1 MDVLVWNVRPCSDK
15 GFDTRDLSYEEEDT
29 FMISIDMYNN
39 DVGKRFMKQT
49 GALGPHPLF
58 CFISFIGI
66 YYPLTDIVFPLW
78 TVLGPPTHKSGTG
91 RPGKAP
97 SPWRPFGPKCD
108 NTYVRRW
115 LCGARMR
122 LPPRTKSLFE
132 AHAARASI
140 HTQIG
145 RWQRQE
151 HPETRAD
158 ALAAATKYKLSIP
171 ML

>member
-66 YYPLTDIVFPLW
+66 YYPLTDIVIVHIVYINESNPYTPLMSIS
-78 TVLGPPTHKSGTG
+78 HK
-91 RPGKAP
+91 
-97 SPWRPFGPKCD
+97 
-108 NTYVRRW
+108 
-115 LCGARMR
+115 
-122 LPPRTKSLFE
+122 
-132 AHAARASI
+132 
-140 HTQIG
+140 
-145 RWQRQE
+145 QRQQNLQLL
-151 HPETRAD
+151 T
-158 ALAAATKYKLSIP
+158 I
-171 ML
+171 

>member
-1 MDVLVWNVRPCSDK
+1 
-15 GFDTRDLSYEEEDT
+15 
-29 FMISIDMYNN
+29 
-39 DVGKRFMKQT
+39 MKQT
-49 GALGPHPLF
+49 GALKAATTLHPLF